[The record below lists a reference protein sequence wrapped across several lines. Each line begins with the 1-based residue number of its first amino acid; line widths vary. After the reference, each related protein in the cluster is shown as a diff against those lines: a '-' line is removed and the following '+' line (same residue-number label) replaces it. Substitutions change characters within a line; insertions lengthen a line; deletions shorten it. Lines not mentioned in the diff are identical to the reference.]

1 MVEWAAA
8 PVRANRAVQ
17 VPRGGGAGGNTAV
30 LLGAGRFGRIRDV
43 ATGVINRRKPADL
56 NTVGQRRRGLI
67 LSIAVVVG
75 NRHARFNL
83 GGVAEKIFRRLAFAG
98 DIIVITGAA
107 SVRVGGTT

>member
-1 MVEWAAA
+1 
-8 PVRANRAVQ
+8 
-17 VPRGGGAGGNTAV
+17 
-30 LLGAGRFGRIRDV
+30 
-43 ATGVINRRKPADL
+43 GVINRRKPADL

-107 SVRVGGTT
+107 SVRVGGTTPSVHGPNRARLDVARAMGTLPEEVGHR